1 MDRRIQNVNA
11 PRKSK
16 NYPTTFKRRSLGKTY
31 NIAPMANKYV
41 QETKEKFRREL
52 FPEVQLIPKTP
63 LSYFQDNRTV
73 FFMGYK
79 FDVNKYTC
87 IDCVETEDSESIREF
102 YEIPYY
108 EFMKKE
114 KPFETCFKCNKELCI
129 VRPYDSSHLDFA

>member
-1 MDRRIQNVNA
+1 MDRRIQDFKT

-16 NYPTTFKRRSLGKTY
+16 NYPKTFARRSLGKTH

-41 QETKEKFRREL
+41 QEAKDRVKRVL

-63 LSYFQDNRTV
+63 LSYFADNRTV

-79 FDVNKYTC
+79 YDINKYTC
-87 IDCVETEDSESIREF
+87 IECVETEDIESIREF

-114 KPFETCFKCNKELCI
+114 KSFETCFKCNKELCI